1 MKRIVIVLL
10 LIAAVSML
18 IYQFVWNKTNDSSAV
33 DTSKPVELEAH
44 SGPFIQSYDSLLNAY
59 YSLKEALVNSDV
71 SQANVAAQAVKIA
84 ADSLNLNALEGDST
98 GIIKETARNFTGT
111 ISNSSAALVQES
123 GIEDK
128 RREFEIITD
137 ALYTL
142 TRAVRYDGG
151 TVYYQFCPMAFND
164 KGAYWLSSSPE
175 IRNPYF
181 GDKMLTCGSIQDSI
195 KY

>member
-18 IYQFVWNKTNDSSAV
+18 IYQFIWNKTADTSVV
-33 DTSKPVELEAH
+33 DTSKPIELKAN
-44 SGPFIQSYDSLLNAY
+44 SGPFTESYDSLLNAY
-59 YSLKEALVNSDV
+59 YSLKDALVKSDV
-71 SQANVAAQAVKIA
+71 SQANVAAQSVKIA
-84 ADSLNLNALEGDST
+84 ADSLNLEELEGDST
-98 GIIKETARNFTGT
+98 GVIKETAMNFTGT
-111 ISNSSAALVQES
+111 ISNSAAALVQES

-142 TRAVRYDGG
+142 TRAVRYDGS

-164 KGAYWLSSSPE
+164 KGAYWLSNSPE

-181 GDKMLTCGSIQDSI
+181 GDKMLTCGSVQDSI
-195 KY
+195 RY